1 MKKTILSIAVLLAS
15 MAGVSASAQTTNANP
30 QTKTE
35 CTKGCST
42 KKDAPGYNPFQG
54 LNLTEKQQAELQ
66 ALKPAKDG
74 KCAKAGKNASC
85 TKGEK
90 NATCAKDKK
99 QLSQAEKQ
107 AQRKQSAEQRL
118 QNRREYLAKVKNI
131 LTPDQYVK
139 FLENSYVD
147 QGMKGPGHKNMAKG
161 KDGRHSNKNGRHGK
175 DQAMRGERHGNKANA
190 RGPKGNKPACNNST
204 CKQNPAQQ
212 NASAD
217 GSYYIDN
224 GLIKVF
230 PYQAQR

>member
-15 MAGVSASAQTTNANP
+15 MAGITASAQSQNASP
-30 QTKTE
+30 QAKTV
-35 CTKGCST
+35 CATGNCT
-42 KKDAPGYNPFQG
+42 KKDAPKYNPFQG

-66 ALKPAKDG
+66 ALKPAKG
-74 KCAKAGKNASC
+74 AKCTNGEKNASC
-85 TKGEK
+85 SKNSQSCTKG
-90 NATCAKDKK
+90 NKDKQ

-107 AQRKQSAEQRL
+107 AQRKQFAEQRL
-118 QNRREYLAKVKNI
+118 QNRRDYLAKVKNI
-131 LTPDQYVK
+131 LTPEQYVQ

-147 QGMKGPGHKNMAKG
+147 QGMKGPGHKHVAKG
-161 KDGRHSNKNGRHGK
+161 KDGKHHRQGK
-175 DQAMRGERHGNKANA
+175 DQAMRGNRNGNKANA
-190 RGPKGNKPACNNST
+190 QGRKGNKPNCTNNGT

-212 NASAD
+212 NATAD